1 MQIYHTRSA
10 FVRALQRS
18 LTNRSRFS
26 HKICKQVDPI
36 GMKMSGKFIVFEG
49 VEGAGKT
56 TQIHKTADWLKSWCG
71 KDRDVV
77 ITREPGGT
85 KLGQQIRQLLL
96 SDLDSWV
103 GNRTELLLYG
113 ADRAQHVE
121 SVIRPQIDR
130 GDIVL
135 CDRFTDS
142 TIAYQGYGRG
152 FDRSEIDRVNQL
164 ATGGLQSDL
173 TFWLDLD
180 VEIGLQRVLLRG
192 KPDRMEQ
199 ATLDFHQRV
208 KQGYQELA
216 NVYPNR
222 IVRIDANQPE
232 AVVQMEI
239 QAILIQTQW
248 IENRKST

>member
-1 MQIYHTRSA
+1 
-10 FVRALQRS
+10 
-18 LTNRSRFS
+18 
-26 HKICKQVDPI
+26 
-36 GMKMSGKFIVFEG
+36 MSGKFIVFEG

-56 TQIHKTADWLKSWCG
+56 TQIQKTADWLQNLNG
-71 KDRDVV
+71 KHQSVF

-85 KLGQQIRQLLL
+85 ELGRQIRQLLL
-96 SDLDSWV
+96 NDPNSWV

-121 SVIRPQIDR
+121 SFIRPHLDR

-152 FDRSEIDRVNQL
+152 FDRSEIDRVNQV

-180 VEIGLQRVLLRG
+180 VTIGLERVLLRG
-192 KPDRMEQ
+192 KPDRMEL

-208 KQGYQELA
+208 RQGYQELA

-222 IVRIDANQPE
+222 IVRIDANQSE
-232 AVVQMEI
+232 SFVQKEI
-239 QAILIQTQW
+239 QAILLQLEW
-248 IENRKST
+248 MGNH